1 MVKAL
6 VLAAGEGTR
15 LRPLTLNKPKPMLPI
30 AGKPLLEHT
39 IAWLRGHGITRIAIN
54 LHHQPE
60 AITGY
65 FGDGRRWGVELTYS
79 HEETILG
86 TAGAIKKLEG
96 YFDDTFVVVYGDVL
110 TDLDLTALIEFHN
123 QKRKGIREQGNKGIR
138 EQGNKGIREQ
148 GDEGIRGQGN
158 KGKREQ
164 GDKGIRGQG
173 NKGKR
178 EQGDKGIRKK
188 GNKGKR
194 EQGDKGIRK
203 KGNKGKG
210 GRVHGLFSLL
220 PSSLLHLFPSPLFSL
235 FPYQL
240 IPLSTISLYRVPNPT
255 ECGIVELEADGRITR
270 IVEKPDPEEVF
281 SDLASAGVM
290 VMEAGVMDFIPPN
303 TFYDIGYHL
312 LPDLIARGVRVY
324 GVPIA
329 AGEYLID
336 IGTPEKYEQAQQEWK
351 LKRE

>member
-164 GDKGIRGQG
+164 GDKGIR
-173 NKGKR
+173 
-178 EQGDKGIRKK
+178 
-188 GNKGKR
+188 
-194 EQGDKGIRK
+194 K

-312 LPDLIARGVRVY
+312 LPDLIARGVVRVY